1 MRLLATKLAA
11 IASAVGS
18 RMAAVWDSTQKGA
31 SITVAGDG
39 LTVSSTAV
47 GAVRSTA
54 GKNSLNSTHYF
65 EFTVQDTE
73 VLVGAVY
80 SNVTMSTLQYPGQS
94 ATSFGYYPAT
104 GQVIINGTTDTTIA
118 QATVGAVIG
127 VRVVFVATLEPL
139 ITIWINGTQVYTVL
153 GPDLGGGTIHAA
165 VGAHSAGTRTLGK
178 ANFGSTPFAY
188 PATAPGSG
196 WYP

>member
-11 IASAVGS
+11 IASAAGS

-31 SITVAGDG
+31 FITVAGDG
-39 LTVSSTAV
+39 LTVSSTGV
-47 GAVRSTA
+47 GSVRSTA
-54 GKNSLNSTHYF
+54 GKNSTYSTHYF
-65 EFTVQDTE
+65 EFTIQDIE

-80 SNVTMSTLQYPGQS
+80 SNVPMSTLQYPGQL
-94 ATSFGYYPAT
+94 ATSFGYYPVT
-104 GQVIINGTTDTTIA
+104 GQVIINGVTDTTVV

-127 VRVVFVATLEPL
+127 VRVVFSATLEPF
-139 ITIWINGTQVYTVL
+139 ITLWINGTQAYAVQ
-153 GPDLGGGTIHAA
+153 GPDLGGNTIHAA
-165 VGAHSAGTRTLGK
+165 VGTPSGTHRTLGK